1 MKKIV
6 GAVNSVSFSC
16 RTILADR
23 VSITAKA
30 DLEYRIVSKP
40 VLGSTKTLLCCLFH
54 GLHHKM

>member
-16 RTILADR
+16 RTILGDR

-40 VLGSTKTLLCCLFH
+40 VLGSTKTLLCCLFSWVAP
-54 GLHHKM
+54 

>member
-40 VLGSTKTLLCCLFH
+40 VLGSAKTLLCCLFSWVAP
-54 GLHHKM
+54 